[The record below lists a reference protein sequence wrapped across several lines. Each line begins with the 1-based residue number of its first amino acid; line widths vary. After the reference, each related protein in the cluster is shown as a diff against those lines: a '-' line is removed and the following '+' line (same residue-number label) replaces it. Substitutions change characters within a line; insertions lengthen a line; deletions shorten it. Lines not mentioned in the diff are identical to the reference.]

1 MWPTGWTARATAWGL
16 SIDKKSIAALEGADG
31 ASVCATK
38 TAATEAN
45 AYKLVL
51 EAKRVLSRKG
61 VPAAGRFLIAS
72 PEFMEVLMQD
82 ERFIKQGDLS
92 QQLVQAWRCRSG
104 RGLQRAGVNNMDYES
119 TTRVA
124 SKRPPPSSSA
134 AIPTGATGSWS
145 GRCPCICRICPAP
158 ASTSARLPC
167 RGARSTA

>member
-1 MWPTGWTARATAWGL
+1 MADRLDSAGYSLGL

-92 QQLVQAWRCRSG
+92 QQLVQLGVVGQA
-104 RGLQRAGVNNMDYES
+104 AGFNVLES
-119 TTRVA
+119 TTWTM
-124 SKRPPPSSSA
+124 SPPPGSPAKDHHQSSSA